1 MQIELTRK
9 QYRRLLDLV
18 YIGNWVLNSTRGSD
32 RFSDYD
38 EVEGL
43 LFTKAPSVGMT
54 IDRCE
59 KGEPWMGSPFVIRSV
74 SLQASPEPRPQPSAP
89 AGTAASN
96 SPGALPRRP
105 DTGWVRSAPVPRT
118 SRRPW
123 TAAAHD
129 PPLD

>member
-43 LFTKAPSVGMT
+43 LFTKAPSVGMSEL
-54 IDRCE
+54 IDTWPGGAC
-59 KGEPWMGSPFVIRSV
+59 PS
-74 SLQASPEPRPQPSAP
+74 QAYVTGGIHEAI
-89 AGTAASN
+89 AEYEDAMFFDILAEELGHE
-96 SPGALPRRP
+96 RR
-105 DTGWVRSAPVPRT
+105 
-118 SRRPW
+118 
-123 TAAAHD
+123 AH
-129 PPLD
+129 

>member
-43 LFTKAPSVGMT
+43 LFTKAPSVGMPEL
-54 IDRCE
+54 IDTWPGGACPSQAYVTGGIHE
-59 KGEPWMGSPFVIRSV
+59 AIGEYEDAMFFDILAEELARRLGVHAGNDVRLAFTKIGSGF
-74 SLQASPEPRPQPSAP
+74 
-89 AGTAASN
+89 
-96 SPGALPRRP
+96 
-105 DTGWVRSAPVPRT
+105 WVVR
-118 SRRPW
+118 
-123 TAAAHD
+123 
-129 PPLD
+129 LE